1 MSSNESQKNI
11 SNPYSFSSDIQ
22 SHSENT
28 KRIAK
33 NTLTLYVRML
43 FSMLVSLY
51 TSRVVL
57 NTLGVEDYGIYNVVG
72 GVVAMFSLI
81 SSALSSST
89 SRFLTFELGRKDL
102 IALRKVFSTAILI
115 HLALAAIV
123 LILAETAGL
132 WFLNTQMTIPP
143 ERMGAANWVYQIS
156 VLTFLIAL
164 FNTPYNASVISHE
177 KMGVYAYIG
186 MIDVILRLGAVLFLA
201 YGGFCVDKLVTYS
214 ILLFVVWILIQAITL
229 TYCFRNF
236 EECRTVRPGFDRTYW
251 RQMSSFAVWNFIGC
265 TAALL
270 KDNGVNILL
279 NIFFGPVVNAARGIA
294 LSVNNAVTSF
304 SGNFMTALNPQ
315 ITKSYASG
323 DHQYMMSLVERGSRF
338 SFYIMLILALPIIF
352 ETDFILTVWLKQYPE
367 HTVNFV
373 RLVLIL
379 SLIDILSNTLITLQ
393 LATGKIRNYQIAVG
407 GMLLMNFPVSYLCLK
422 LGMAPEYTLIVA
434 IAVSICCLI
443 LRLIFLRKMA
453 GLSIMRYVKNVCMN
467 ISSVTIA
474 ASVIPMAIYLAI
486 ENDSPIK
493 FIIVT
498 VSSVISSI
506 ISVYMIGCSSSER
519 QFIYQKVSLYF
530 RRRSLKQH
538 E

>member
-11 SNPYSFSSDIQ
+11 SNPDSFSSDIQ

-72 GVVAMFSLI
+72 GVVTMFSLI
-81 SSALSSST
+81 SNSLSSST
-89 SRFLTFELGRKDL
+89 SRFLTFELGKGNHNG
-102 IALRKVFSTAILI
+102 LRQAFSTSILI
-115 HLALAAIV
+115 HIILAAVIFV
-123 LILAETAGL
+123 LTETVGL
-132 WFLNTQMTIPP
+132 WFLNTHMTIPQ
-143 ERMGAANWVYQIS
+143 ERLGAANWVYQIS
-156 VLTFLIAL
+156 VLSFMTAL
-164 FNTPYNASVISHE
+164 FNTPYNAAIIAHE
-177 KMGVYAYIG
+177 KMTVFAYIG
-186 MIDVILRLGAVLFLA
+186 ILDVLLRLGAILLLA
-201 YGGFCVDKLVTYS
+201 HSPFAVDNLIAYS
-214 ILLFVVWILIQAITL
+214 ILMFCVWIAIQAIYFS
-229 TYCFRNF
+229 YCQKHFS
-236 EECRTVRPGFDRTYW
+236 ECDIRHLEFKGHYW
-251 RQMSSFAVWNFIGC
+251 KKMSSFAGWNFIGC

-323 DHQYMMSLVERGSRF
+323 DQQYMMSLVERGSRF

-407 GMLLMNFPVSYLCLK
+407 GMLLMNFPLSYLCLK
-422 LGMAPEYTLIVA
+422 LGMAPEFTLIVA
-434 IAVSICCLI
+434 IAISVCCLA
-443 LRLIFLRKMA
+443 LRLMFLSKMA
-453 GLSIMRYVKNVCMN
+453 GLSIIRYVKNVCLN
-467 ISSVTIA
+467 ISAVTVLAAVLPALLHMGIGNDSIVKFLAVSISCIVCCAVSVYFIGCTENERVFIMQKT
-474 ASVIPMAIYLAI
+474 MAIKNRI
-486 ENDSPIK
+486 
-493 FIIVT
+493 
-498 VSSVISSI
+498 
-506 ISVYMIGCSSSER
+506 
-519 QFIYQKVSLYF
+519 
-530 RRRSLKQH
+530 LK
-538 E
+538 